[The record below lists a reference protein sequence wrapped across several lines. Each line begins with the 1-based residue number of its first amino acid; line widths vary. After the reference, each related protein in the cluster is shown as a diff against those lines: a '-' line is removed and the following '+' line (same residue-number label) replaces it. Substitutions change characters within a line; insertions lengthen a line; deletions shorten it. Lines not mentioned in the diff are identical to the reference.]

1 MNSLPDPVYHKDTE
15 SDSCRLQVCSFD
27 YETTFQEG
35 EKEGE
40 EDAEVSFG
48 ADESGEK
55 SGEKEAAE
63 DQEPGDDDVMT
74 IDDDEDEPE
83 KWQGTM
89 E

>member
-1 MNSLPDPVYHKDTE
+1 MILTRK
-15 SDSCRLQVCSFD
+15 
-27 YETTFQEG
+27 TFTNPWLIILIPTFHEG

-40 EDAEVSFG
+40 EDAEFSFG

-55 SGEKEAAE
+55 SGEKETGE

-83 KWQGTM
+83 K
-89 E
+89 